1 MNEDLLKYID
11 LAIADG
17 TITDKERAII
27 LKKAEE
33 FGVDAD
39 EAEMILDGRLHQVL
53 SQKPVNNE
61 VKYEDVKSSSNSDS
75 TEAKP
80 LKCSNCNAFY
90 ESFATHCSY
99 CGYEF
104 TNLNANS
111 SVKVLH
117 QKLMEIES
125 KRVIDNNP
133 FKALGSMMM
142 KNLSGS
148 HHDEVDMQKMELIR
162 SFPIPNTKEDLLE
175 FFTLALPEA
184 TVKIRKFLGITHQED
199 RTKEAIKKVWLTKC
213 EQIIMK
219 AKFAMKDDPQ
229 TQEIIEQYAKELNL

>member
-1 MNEDLLKYID
+1 MNEELLKYID

-17 TITDKERAII
+17 TISEKERSVV
-27 LKKAEE
+27 LKKAVE

-39 EAEMILDGRLHQVL
+39 EAEMILEGRLHQVL
-53 SQKPVNNE
+53 SHKQKINE
-61 VKYEDVKSSSNSDS
+61 TPNEERRSFS
-75 TEAKP
+75 TSHSTDTKP
-80 LKCSNCNAFY
+80 LKCSNCNAFF

-104 TNLNANS
+104 TNLSANS

-133 FKALGSMMM
+133 FKAFGAMMM

-184 TVKIRKFLGITHQED
+184 TVKIRKFIGITYQED

-219 AKFAMKDDPQ
+219 AKFAMTDDPQ
-229 TQEIIEQYAKELNL
+229 TQLIIEQYARELNL

>member
-1 MNEDLLKYID
+1 MNEELLKYIE
-11 LAIADG
+11 LAVADG
-17 TITDKERAII
+17 VVTEKERTII
-27 LKKAEE
+27 LKKAKEL
-33 FGVDAD
+33 GVDID

-53 SQKPVNNE
+53 SQRQNI
-61 VKYEDVKSSSNSDS
+61 EDNIKTNSSYSNSQ
-75 TEAKP
+75 TEPSNP
-80 LKCSNCNAFY
+80 LKCANCNAFY

-125 KRVIDNNP
+125 SRVIDNNP

-148 HHDEVDMQKMELIR
+148 HHDEVDMRKMELIR

-175 FFTLALPEA
+175 FFTLAIPEA
-184 TVKIRKFLGITHQED
+184 TVKIRKFLGVTYQED
-199 RTKEAIKKVWLTKC
+199 KTKEAIKKVWLTKC
-213 EQIIMK
+213 EQIILK
-219 AKFAMKDDPQ
+219 ARLAVKDDPQ
-229 TQEIIEQYAKELNL
+229 TQELIERYARELNI

>member
-1 MNEDLLKYID
+1 MNEELLKYIE
-11 LAIADG
+11 LAVADG
-17 TITDKERAII
+17 NVTEKERVII
-27 LKKAEE
+27 LKKAQEL
-33 FGVDAD
+33 GVDID
-39 EAEMILDGRLHQVL
+39 EAEMILEGRLHQIL
-53 SQKPVNNE
+53 SHKQSLEDNN
-61 VKYEDVKSSSNSDS
+61 KTNSSFSNSQY
-75 TEAKP
+75 EAPNP

-125 KRVIDNNP
+125 KRVIDDNP
-133 FKALGSMMM
+133 FKAFGAMMM

-162 SFPIPNTKEDLLE
+162 SFPIPNTKDDLLE
-175 FFTLALPEA
+175 FFTLAIPEA
-184 TVKIRKFLGITHQED
+184 TVKIRKFIGITYQED
-199 RTKEAIKKVWLTKC
+199 KTKEAIKKVWLTKC
-213 EQIIMK
+213 EQIILK
-219 AKFAMKDDPQ
+219 ARLAVKDDLQ
-229 TQEIIEQYAKELNL
+229 TQEIIERYAQELNIR